1 MLTDLQQPAKHWLA
15 DAVMNFKTLLAED
28 DDPSFTLE
36 LNGCVIEI
44 RLNEAPGVFSRR
56 TITVS
61 SDNAPVSDGGP
72 LTHESKQDAN
82 PPFAA
87 PLG

>member
-61 SDNAPVSDGGP
+61 SDNAST
-72 LTHESKQDAN
+72 LAHE
-82 PPFAA
+82 PEVVR
-87 PLG
+87 G